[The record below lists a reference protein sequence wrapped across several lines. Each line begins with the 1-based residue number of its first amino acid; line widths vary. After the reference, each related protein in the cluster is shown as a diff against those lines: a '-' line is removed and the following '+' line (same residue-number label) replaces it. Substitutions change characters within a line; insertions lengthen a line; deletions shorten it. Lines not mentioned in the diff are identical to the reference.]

1 MARRALPAD
10 PWDLDPLAPYDVK
23 PADLRGLPFGTSVRV
38 SDESQEN
45 SGSKDLQ
52 LRRSR
57 SFARESGLPDSGLV
71 WSRTE
76 SGKLMATATE
86 TVEQIAAARAG
97 KLRVLIFYDSSR
109 YARNLQGA
117 LAVEDQ
123 LHAAGCFVV
132 YLDGGEA
139 LIASNAATRGTKNA
153 RHAENQEYVDRL
165 SRRVG
170 DGIEGHVIRGDDEEV
185 GVVSQAGNAAFGWRR
200 PDRYT
205 VPLVHHPR
213 EAPIVL
219 AIVERFLD
227 PSETCATVA
236 AWANAE
242 GYRTRRGNDWTK
254 QAIYDLLTLPLNRGV
269 IGFHTSRRA
278 RKKGYLDAVLGSIEP
293 IIVPSLAAR
302 VDAKLA
308 EGLRGRSRAVLSSH
322 RRRFI
327 YILGGLAR
335 WSCGRKATA
344 QYGGSTPHPRYNHLG
359 PHEQCYPERQS
370 YPQGVYLRHLA
381 EFWSSFR
388 LTDAICDRVLARLA
402 HEDGAVVEDRRHL
415 EVAKLEANLRSK
427 AAEFATLNS
436 TMTALE
442 LERLK
447 RETKDQIAQLR
458 AGPLPSQEHHVN
470 LLAAAHLLRQVGSI
484 WGDPLDDALE
494 LQVARRDLMVAMFDE
509 VVLWGPRVVSVRPRP
524 AFAALVDAGAY
535 RAGTPSG
542 PRIAVRG
549 RLTVAG

>member
-1 MARRALPAD
+1 MARRALPTD
-10 PWDLDPLAPYDVK
+10 PSDLDPLAPYDVK
-23 PADLRGLPFGTSVRV
+23 PADLRGLTSAISIRV
-38 SDESQEN
+38 SDESQED
-45 SGSKDLQ
+45 SGSTDLQ

-57 SFARESGLPDSGLV
+57 SFARESGLVDSGLV

-76 SGKLMATATE
+76 SGKFMATATE
-86 TVEQIAAARAG
+86 TGEQIAAARAG
-97 KLRVLIFYDSSR
+97 KFRVLIFYDSSR
-109 YARNLQGA
+109 YARDVEGA
-117 LAVEDQ
+117 LAVEKQ
-123 LHAAGCFVV
+123 LHMAGCFVV

-139 LIASNAATRGTKNA
+139 LIASNVATRGTKNA

-170 DGIEGHVIRGDDEEV
+170 DGIEGHVIRGDDEDVE
-185 GVVSQAGNAAFGWRR
+185 VVSQAGNAAFGWRR

-219 AIVERFLD
+219 AIVDRFLD
-227 PSETCATVA
+227 PSETCATTA

-269 IGFHTSRRA
+269 IGYHTSRRA
-278 RKKGYLDAVLGSIEP
+278 RKKGYLDAVQGSLEP
-293 IIVPSLAAR
+293 IIGPALAAR
-302 VDAKLA
+302 IDAKLA

-322 RRRFI
+322 QRRFI

-370 YPQGVYLRHLA
+370 YPQTAYMRHLA
-381 EFWSSFR
+381 EFWSAFR
-388 LTDAICDRVLARLA
+388 LTDAICDRVLAHLA
-402 HEDGAVVEDRRHL
+402 RDDGAGVEDRRHL

-427 AAEFATLNS
+427 AAEFATLTS

-447 RETKDQIAQLR
+447 RETSDQIAQLK
-458 AGPLPSQEHHVN
+458 AGPAPSQERRVN
-470 LLAAAHLLRQVGSI
+470 LLAAADLLRQIGAI
-484 WGDPLDDALE
+484 WGDPSDDALE
-494 LQVARRDLMVAMFDE
+494 LQVARRDLMVAMFEE
-509 VVLWGPRVVSVRPRP
+509 VVLWGPCVVSVRPRP
-524 AFAALVDAGAY
+524 AFVALVDAGAY
-535 RAGTPSG
+535 RAGTTSMPKVA
-542 PRIAVRG
+542 IRG
-549 RLTVAG
+549 GDHQHR